1 MTERFKLIPLTI
13 DNILSFEDYMPRM
26 VQQMILRDPVSG
38 WGVIEDDVVSGV
50 AMVELI
56 KDTNPVRVVG
66 QEEIKVRI
74 LWLYVDEEVRGQG
87 IGKELMNRCMA
98 FAEENNAI
106 GIYCRYPGDDPGRT
120 DDFLIRSG
128 FSVEVD
134 GREDIVE
141 AFSDSESG
149 PAVPLHTAWL
159 RLKGKAET
167 RDRQIRNSSPDMG
180 RQMPRLNTIALYLE
194 EMGYDDCFIKTDDRR
209 DMVLIVSGNSELPDV
224 SVSVQPDED
233 DLNESYTIIVRSELP
248 YRENPEAAAGYLE
261 RWQKS
266 HLMTVGEIKE
276 ETSSIEFTAMIPVE
290 SGAVDEER
298 FRDFFTAFCADID
311 SFE

>member
-1 MTERFKLIPLTI
+1 MTERFKYIPLTI

-26 VQQMILRDPVSG
+26 IQQMILKNSVSG
-38 WGVIEDDVVSGV
+38 WGVVEDDVVSGV

-56 KDTNPVRVVG
+56 KDRDPLYVVG
-66 QEEIKVRI
+66 QEEIKLRI
-74 LWLYVDEEVRGQG
+74 LWLYVDEEVRRQG
-87 IGKELMNRCMA
+87 IGKELLTRCRA

-106 GIYCRYPGDDPGRT
+106 GMYCRYPADDLGRV
-120 DDFLIRSG
+120 DDFLISFG
-128 FSVEVD
+128 FSIEAD

-141 AFSDSESG
+141 AFSDSTKES
-149 PAVPLHTAWL
+149 AAPLHTAWL

-167 RDRQIRNSSPDMG
+167 GDRQLLNSSPNMG
-180 RQMPRLNTIALYLE
+180 RQMPRLSAIALYLE
-194 EMGYDDCFIKTDDRR
+194 EMGYDRFLTTDERSDT
-209 DMVLIVSGNSELPDV
+209 VLIVSREKGLSGVLISVLPDE
-224 SVSVQPDED
+224 QE
-233 DLNESYTIIVRSELP
+233 LLESYTIIARSNRP
-248 YRENPEAAAGYLE
+248 FNDKPDVAASYLE

-266 HLMTVGEIKE
+266 RLMTVGEIKE

-298 FRDFFTAFCADID
+298 FRDFFTAFCEDID